1 MLEALHEV
9 EKDHGDSAEEQHRDA
24 VLGPRH
30 FSALVNARDAVDEFL
45 DRAKNKVQNRVFPF
59 KDTEKEYPERFGDQK
74 NHSEKETNLQPSIR
88 GHSQNF
94 SGLRRATTR

>member
-30 FSALVNARDAVDEFL
+30 LFALVNAHDAVDEFL
-45 DRAKNKVQNRVFPF
+45 DRAQNKVQNRVFPF
-59 KDTEKEYPERFGDQK
+59 KDTEKEYPERLGEQK
-74 NHSEKETNLQPSIR
+74 NNEHDISEHENSPSYFKR
-88 GHSQNF
+88 SQA
-94 SGLRRATTR
+94 RR